1 MQLPI
6 VKKKNREEEAES
18 KEVQRDLASLF
29 RYPCFFF
36 IRVKKQARQ
45 SLGVENHKP
54 RNAAHLDLCLRVT
67 LCTSLILKVCQGI
80 LAKYEAANALLSAN
94 GRQRRRGQMFSSSK
108 VKRQRNSLQVGLF
121 FSWDYPKEREGCREV
136 WSKIFDVNVKC

>member
-1 MQLPI
+1 M
-6 VKKKNREEEAES
+6 REEAES

-80 LAKYEAANALLSAN
+80 LAKYEAANASSALIYSA
-94 GRQRRRGQMFSSSK
+94 RLAAVAVVRYFRVQRSNDNETVCK
-108 VKRQRNSLQVGLF
+108 
-121 FSWDYPKEREGCREV
+121 
-136 WSKIFDVNVKC
+136 

>member
-1 MQLPI
+1 MLLPGLLI
-6 VKKKNREEEAES
+6 VKINNTKS
-18 KEVQRDLASLF
+18 F
-29 RYPCFFF
+29 G
-36 IRVKKQARQ
+36 IRVFFLFVSRNKLA

-54 RNAAHLDLCLRVT
+54 RNAAHLDVCLRIT

-94 GRQRRRGQMFSSSK
+94 GRRRRRGQMFSSSK

-121 FSWDYPKEREGCREV
+121 LSWDNPKEREGCREV

>member
-1 MQLPI
+1 MQLLI
-6 VKKKNREEEAES
+6 VKKINREEEAES

-80 LAKYEAANALLSAN
+80 LAKYEAANALLCAN
-94 GRQRRRGQMFSSSK
+94 GRRRQRGQMFSSSK

-121 FSWDYPKEREGCREV
+121 LSWDNPKEREGCREV

>member
-1 MQLPI
+1 MLLPGLLI
-6 VKKKNREEEAES
+6 VKINNTKS
-18 KEVQRDLASLF
+18 F
-29 RYPCFFF
+29 G
-36 IRVKKQARQ
+36 IRVFFLFVSRNKLA

-54 RNAAHLDLCLRVT
+54 RNAAHLDVCLRIT

-80 LAKYEAANALLSAN
+80 LAKYEAAKMLSSARTDEPTLAA
-94 GRQRRRGQMFSSSK
+94 GGDQRFSSSK

>member
-1 MQLPI
+1 MQLLI
-6 VKKKNREEEAES
+6 VKKINREEEAES

-94 GRQRRRGQMFSSSK
+94 GRANIGGGR
-108 VKRQRNSLQVGLF
+108 
-121 FSWDYPKEREGCREV
+121 
-136 WSKIFDVNVKC
+136 

>member
-1 MQLPI
+1 M
-6 VKKKNREEEAES
+6 KKKNREEEAES

-29 RYPCFFF
+29 RSPCFFF

-80 LAKYEAANALLSAN
+80 LAKYEAANALPSADLLSAI
-94 GRQRRRGQMFSSSK
+94 GGGGGGQIFSSSK

-121 FSWDYPKEREGCREV
+121 LSWDNPKEREGCREV
-136 WSKIFDVNVKC
+136 WSKIFDVTVKC